1 MGFPYGSTGKESSC
15 NAGDLG
21 SIPGLGSSPGEG
33 NGCPPQYSGLENS
46 AECIVHGVANSRGV
60 TEKLSLSQAI
70 RDVFF

>member
-15 NAGDLG
+15 NVGDLG

-46 AECIVHGVANSRGV
+46 TECIVHGVTKSRDV